1 MSDVTLF
8 DDAPSIRTG
17 LIAHHVIIAV
27 DKGAD
32 ANIDGAFVRF
42 ARVASIRGDG
52 PRVDWSTSAGVPW
65 HRHISGPDAVAVEAA
80 VMAAFAALPRIG
92 TKDVH
97 L

>member
-1 MSDVTLF
+1 MSVRARKHHTCCRCGDW
-8 DDAPSIRTG
+8 
-17 LIAHHVIIAV
+17 IA
-27 DKGAD
+27 KGA
-32 ANIDGAFVRF
+32 IHKVWTWFE
-42 ARVASIRGDG
+42 
-52 PRVDWSTSAGVPW
+52 AGGPW